1 MKMLHLNE
9 RIGEIVRFHVSLDGF
24 NESVVSEAVALMR
37 SKLAFVRTS
46 SHFRD
51 RETEKG
57 VCRLRLEDVLAKG
70 QCFEYKLSNGRLY
83 RMAFR
88 VEGKNGVDACYVIQ
102 PGLTRNGKVGVLF
115 VTGWLNASDDH
126 HSTLR
131 KGAYG
136 RRSNRH

>member
-1 MKMLHLNE
+1 MFVPNLGGVWNE
-9 RIGEIVRFHVSLDGF
+9 NVTSKRTNRGDSEVS
-24 NESVVSEAVALMR
+24 R
-37 SKLAFVRTS
+37 
-46 SHFRD
+46 HFRD

-57 VCRLRLEDVLAKG
+57 VRRLRLEDVLAKG

-115 VTGWLNASDDH
+115 ITGWLNASDDH

-136 RRSNRH
+136 RCHH

>member
-1 MKMLHLNE
+1 MKMLHLE
-9 RIGEIVRFHVSLDGF
+9 DRIGEIVRFHVSLDGF
-24 NESVVSEAVALMR
+24 DKAVVTAAVALMM

-46 SHFRD
+46 PHFRA
-51 RETEKG
+51 REAQKG
-57 VCRLRLEDVLAKG
+57 VRRPRLEDVLAKG

-136 RRSNRH
+136 RCHR